1 MGSFYY
7 RTKNKRERL
16 LDSLS
21 LGSRKCLECDIWGSL
36 YLKERSLDSVSC
48 YHCEGKWSVGE
59 DKYTLTRQTFDNIKP
74 LYLEEGA

>member
-16 LDSLS
+16 LDSLC
-21 LGSRKCLECDIWGSL
+21 LGSRQCPECEVVGL
-36 YLKERSLDSVSC
+36 YLKERSFDSVSC
-48 YHCEGKWSVGE
+48 FHCEGKWSVGE
-59 DKYTLTRQTFDNIKP
+59 DKHTLTRLTFDNIKP